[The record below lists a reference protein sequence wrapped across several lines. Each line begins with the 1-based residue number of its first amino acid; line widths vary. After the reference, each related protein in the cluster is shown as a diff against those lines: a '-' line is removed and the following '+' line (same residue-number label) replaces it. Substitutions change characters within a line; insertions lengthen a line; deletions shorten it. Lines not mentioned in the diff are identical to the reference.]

1 MTDVVTEQPPTEAP
15 EVTAD
20 SHARSH
26 CGCESK
32 HSQKHTHKPQADTST
47 PAEAPHPSPSETVPD
62 TTESQT
68 EVVVHKDH
76 HDHDHSHDHDHE
88 HDHAHQGQAIQY
100 REAPPQ
106 FGLATHVDDIIH
118 TEFRYVS
125 GFKPFQF
132 HAPGS
137 CLEPLA
143 GEKQASK

>member
-1 MTDVVTEQPPTEAP
+1 MADVVIEQPPTEGSEAN
-15 EVTAD
+15 AN
-20 SHARSH
+20 SHTRSH
-26 CGCESK
+26 CGCDSK
-32 HSQKHTHKPQADTST
+32 HSQKDTYKPQADAPT
-47 PAEAPHPSPSETVPD
+47 PADRPHPSSNETEPVTAEPL
-62 TTESQT
+62 T

-76 HDHDHSHDHDHE
+76 HDHGHDHDHD
-88 HDHAHQGQAIQY
+88 HDHADQGQAIQY
-100 REAPPQ
+100 KEAPPQ

-143 GEKQASK
+143 GEMQAPK